1 MDIKLSLI
9 ENKDLKKFKF
19 DMQEAFQKGYEDE
32 FGRTCF
38 EILPE
43 KDINESL
50 ETNDSI
56 AYKAEIDGNLVGGA
70 IIVVDKKLKRAHLDF
85 LYVKCGYQDQE
96 IGKNIW
102 YELELLHP
110 EVEVWE
116 TTITYFDKRN
126 IHFYVNICGFNIY
139 SYLNDEEE
147 DGACAG
153 DFCGG
158 MFQLRKVIKR

>member
-9 ENKDLKKFKF
+9 ENEDLKKFKL

-38 EILPE
+38 QILPE

-50 ETNDSI
+50 ETNNSY
-56 AYKAEIDGNLVGGA
+56 AYKAEVDGNLVGGA

-85 LYVKCGYQDQE
+85 LYVKCDYQNQG
-96 IGKNIW
+96 IGKKIW
-102 YELELLHP
+102 HKLELMHL
-110 EVEVWE
+110 EVKVWE

-139 SYLNDEEE
+139 SYLHDEED
-147 DGACAG
+147 DGACTG

-158 MFQLRKVIKR
+158 MFLLRKVIKG